1 MSSFP
6 ARTIISPAF
15 HPVHVVG
22 SLLPPSTSVTYSFWV
37 PEFVIHNTRALIDD
51 TDFATLGAV
60 VTAADGTQLAQYGP
74 TTVSLG
80 DVDNGTHALNMHIAG
95 ISVPEGG
102 SVAVAFTILN
112 KGSSKAA
119 TDIDKALNEFGNS
132 ILQALLGGGMN
143 KGATGSAG
151 GSGILGL
158 SGWEAALAKALGPL
172 VLQGIEDLLA
182 DCDGLVVTES
192 LTLSESQLAAQ
203 AGQAPWTWS
212 TEYKGTDAPNC
223 GAVSDYTVSY
233 AVMASPPCVTVPN
246 LAGAEP
252 AKVAGMLNPLGLTG
266 EVRSTSKAIVDE
278 PEVADQDPV
287 PGMIVMPSTVVEYDV
302 HIPEGGP
309 HPAP

>member
-6 ARTIISPAF
+6 ARTIISPVI

-22 SLLPPSTSVTYSFWV
+22 SLLPPSTSVTYSIWV
-37 PEFVIHNTRALIDD
+37 PEFVINTTRARFND

-80 DVDNGTHALNMHIAG
+80 DVGDGTHILNMHVAG

-102 SVAVAFTILN
+102 TVAVAFTILN
-112 KGSSKAA
+112 KGSSKLAD
-119 TDIDKALNEFGNS
+119 DIDKVLNEFGSS
-132 ILQALLGGGMN
+132 ILKALTSGGMKQGGG
-143 KGATGSAG
+143 GSSG
-151 GSGILGL
+151 GGILGVG
-158 SGWEAALAKALGPL
+158 GWEGTLVSILGAP

-182 DCDGLVVTES
+182 SCDGLVVTES

-212 TEYKGTDAPNC
+212 TEYKGTNSADGCGPN
-223 GAVSDYTVSY
+223 SDYTVSY

-252 AKVAGMLNPLGLTG
+252 AKVAGILSPLGLVG
-266 EVRSTSKAIVDE
+266 EVRSTSRAIVDQ
-278 PEVADQDPV
+278 PEVANQDPG
-287 PGMIVMPSTVVEYDV
+287 PGMIVMPSTVIEYDV
-302 HIPEGGP
+302 HIPEGTS